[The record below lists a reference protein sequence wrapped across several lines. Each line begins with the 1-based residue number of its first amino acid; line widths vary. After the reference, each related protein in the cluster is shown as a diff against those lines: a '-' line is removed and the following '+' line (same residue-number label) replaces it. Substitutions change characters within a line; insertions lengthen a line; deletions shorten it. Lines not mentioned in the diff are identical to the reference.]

1 MIQPLLPDDIEV
13 RLGAYNLSVR
23 CEEGVVLKS
32 VTNIFLHPDWDWTDY
47 RYDADVAVI
56 VLSGNVNFTVYIQP
70 ISLPNDD
77 VFVDSSYINL
87 SGTIVGWGLANRRNH
102 EDIPRLADI
111 RTYNDSHCY
120 RMNPHIITISSAR
133 TFCAGSAESN
143 PSLGDSGG
151 GFFVRNDDS
160 WTQYGIISS
169 ITIDSQGHVVRSVA
183 VYINVKL
190 FKDWIR
196 GVIVQTGGVL
206 GEAII
211 LDCKFDN
218 NDSE

>member
-1 MIQPLLPDDIEV
+1 MLPDDIEV

-23 CEEGVVLKS
+23 CEEGVVLTN
-32 VTNIFLHPDWDWTDY
+32 VTNIFLHPDWDVTDGPY
-47 RYDADVAVI
+47 NADVAVI
-56 VLSGNVNFTVYIQP
+56 VLSGNVNFTAYIQP

-87 SGTIVGWGLANRRNH
+87 SGTIVGWGLAENGRNH
-102 EDIPRLADI
+102 EDTPRQADI

-120 RMNPHIITISSAR
+120 RMNLVIVPISSAS

-143 PSLGDSGG
+143 PSRGDSGG

-169 ITIDSQGHVVRSVA
+169 IITNSTGHVTRTSVA
-183 VYINVKL
+183 VYTNVKL
-190 FKDWIR
+190 LKDWIR

-211 LDCKFDN
+211 LECKFDN